1 MVDDNV
7 EVAGILP
14 GKMNGL
20 VLGFGASF
28 HDVGGYERESIDGG
42 RWKWRT
48 RFTHEK
54 IRVMNK

>member
-1 MVDDNV
+1 MVDINV

-28 HDVGGYERESIDGG
+28 HDVGGYERE
-42 RWKWRT
+42 
-48 RFTHEK
+48 F
-54 IRVMNK
+54 